1 MPSISNIRFQK
12 TDKFSAIFICNEKQ
26 EPAAYRKMKARAE
39 KLSKKYPN
47 QFLPIFHSSEHNYAT
62 IRFHKSE
69 FTSELNANDVVT
81 LDYKIH
87 RTSHGKRT
95 VYCSLNHLLTVS
107 RAVPDEI
114 VDLSDSESE

>member
-12 TDKFSAIFICNEKQ
+12 TDQYSAIFICNEKQ

-39 KLSKKYPN
+39 KLSKKYTN
-47 QFLPIFHSSEHNYAT
+47 QFLPIFHSSEHKYAT

-87 RTSHGKRT
+87 RAAHGKRA